1 MQYGLCIDGTRHGV
15 THDTVE
21 GKSLI
26 PPPGRWMK
34 TSGGGLPPSL
44 SDDSFS
50 GSSALSSTSSCPC
63 YSPDFCLWP
72 CALCSPSLLSHSCL
86 RLSHLH
92 PPFYQATTSQRLS
105 EVFTTPDSGFP
116 LPTGPRPAG
125 QHLTHITSL
134 PWWGPTPSPPPFS
147 HLALV
152 FMFLGHPPPQC
163 PRGFLP
169 AGTPPTVL
177 FYFFLPRHPHG
188 QAPGLV
194 PH

>member
-105 EVFTTPDSGFP
+105 EVSSQHQTQVSPCLLDQGLQVSISHTSPPCHGGGQPHLHPHFP
-116 LPTGPRPAG
+116 IWLWSSCFSVT
-125 QHLTHITSL
+125 
-134 PWWGPTPSPPPFS
+134 PTPMPTWFS
-147 HLALV
+147 T
-152 FMFLGHPPPQC
+152 C
-163 PRGFLP
+163 
-169 AGTPPTVL
+169 
-177 FYFFLPRHPHG
+177 RHPAHS
-188 QAPGLV
+188 PLLLL
-194 PH
+194 PS

>member
-26 PPPGRWMK
+26 PPPGRWRK

-63 YSPDFCLWP
+63 SSPDFCPWP

-86 RLSHLH
+86 RLPHLH

-105 EVFTTPDSGFP
+105 EVSSQHQTQVSPAYWTKACRSASHTRHLPAVVGANPISTPIFPSGSG
-116 LPTGPRPAG
+116 LHVSR
-125 QHLTHITSL
+125 
-134 PWWGPTPSPPPFS
+134 PPP
-147 HLALV
+147 
-152 FMFLGHPPPQC
+152 PRC

-169 AGTPPTVL
+169 C
-177 FYFFLPRHPHG
+177 RHPAHS
-188 QAPGLV
+188 PLLLL
-194 PH
+194 PS